1 MILNIQKNYEK
12 NIKKTKL
19 KLIYLNITI
28 MFKRKYLEFII
39 LIIKNISQNVSDNFK
54 RILSNYTLPRRI
66 SADAK
71 RILYRMLE
79 IDCSKRQRFIEISQD
94 DWLWEHSEFDRL
106 QENKRRNYQL
116 KRVYTKTRT
125 SKILK
130 TEIANK
136 NETNNDDD

>member
-1 MILNIQKNYEK
+1 
-12 NIKKTKL
+12 
-19 KLIYLNITI
+19 
-28 MFKRKYLEFII
+28 
-39 LIIKNISQNVSDNFK
+39 
-54 RILSNYTLPRRI
+54 
-66 SADAK
+66 
-71 RILYRMLE
+71 MLE

-136 NETNNDDD
+136 NETNHDDD